1 MALAEDHGWTLCVRR
16 LEAELG
22 KADFE
27 TWILP
32 LQARRESDRLVL
44 VAPNRMVM
52 ERVRADFRGNI
63 QRAWVACEGDDV
75 EVEVVAAS
83 VVAPP
88 RNNGP
93 SAADDPVDADRQASA
108 NRLDPRYTFESFI
121 QGKSNSQARAAAQ
134 QVAEFPGVSYNP
146 LLIYGASGL
155 GKTHLMHAAGNALLK
170 RGPNV
175 RVVYVPS
182 EQWMNQFVSALRHNT
197 TEEFKSRYRSADAL
211 LIDDIQFFAG
221 KPTTQEE
228 FFHTFN
234 SLMDGRKQIILTCDR
249 FPKDLDRLD
258 DRLKSRFSWG
268 LTVSVEPP
276 DLETRVAILLSKA
289 EQFGLA
295 ISSDVAF
302 FVAQHVRSNVRELE
316 GVLLRLSAGLRLQGE
331 AITVEFA
338 RQTLRDMLA
347 HYERK
352 VTLDNIMSTVAK
364 YYNLPVKDLRSP
376 RRSRMLAR
384 PRQVAMALARELTD
398 HSLPDIGQAFEK
410 DHTTVLHADRKIK
423 ELRQTELRIR
433 EDYENLLRQ
442 LSY

>member
-1 MALAEDHGWTLCVRR
+1 MTTVDDHGWAQCVQR

-22 KADFE
+22 TSE
-27 TWILP
+27 LNTWIRP
-32 LQARRESDRLVL
+32 LQARREGDRLVL

-52 ERVRADFRGNI
+52 ERVRVDFCARI
-63 QRAWVACEGDDV
+63 QRAWLASGGDDI
-75 EVEVVAAS
+75 EVDVTAVAES
-83 VVAPP
+83 
-88 RNNGP
+88 RLNGTG
-93 SAADDPVDADRQASA
+93 SADDSPDVERLISS

-134 QVAEFPGVSYNP
+134 QVAESPGVAYNP
-146 LLIYGASGL
+146 LLIYGGPGL
-155 GKTHLMHAAGNALLK
+155 GKTHLMHAVGHELL
-170 RGPNV
+170 RRNQNS

-182 EQWMNQFVSALRHNT
+182 EQWMNQFISAVRHNT
-197 TEEFKSRYRSADAL
+197 SEEFKAVYRSADAL
-211 LIDDIQFFAG
+211 LIDDIHFFAG
-221 KPTTQEE
+221 KSATQEE

-249 FPKDLDRLD
+249 FPKDLDRLE

-289 EQFGLA
+289 EQFGL
-295 ISSDVAF
+295 SLSNEVAF

-316 GVLLRLSAGLRLQGE
+316 GVLLRLSAGMRLQGE

-352 VTLDNIMSTVAK
+352 VTIDNIMSTVAK
-364 YYNLPVKDLRSP
+364 YYNIPVKDLRSP

-384 PRQVAMALARELTD
+384 PRQVAMALARELTE
-398 HSLPDIGQAFEK
+398 HSYPDIGEAFEK
-410 DHTTVLHADRKIK
+410 DHTTVLHASRKIE
-423 ELRQTELRIR
+423 ELRQTDLRIR

>member
-1 MALAEDHGWTLCVRR
+1 MALADDHGWTQCVQR
-16 LEAELG
+16 LEADLG
-22 KADFE
+22 VSEVSD
-27 TWILP
+27 WIRP
-32 LQARRESDRLVL
+32 LQARREGDRLVL
-44 VAPNRMVM
+44 IAPNRMTMV
-52 ERVRADFRGNI
+52 RVREEFRSVI
-63 QRAWVACEGDDV
+63 QRAWMACEGEDIEVDV
-75 EVEVVAAS
+75 MAASDTAAPEVEESPSTGESRAFVA
-83 VVAPP
+83 
-88 RNNGP
+88 
-93 SAADDPVDADRQASA
+93 Q
-108 NRLDPRYTFESFI
+108 NRLNPLYTFESFI
-121 QGKSNSQARAAAQ
+121 QGKSNSQACAAAQ
-134 QVAEFPGVSYNP
+134 KVAESPGVAYNP

-155 GKTHLMHAAGNALLK
+155 GKTHLMHAAGNALL
-170 RGPNV
+170 RSGPNV
-175 RVVYVPS
+175 KVVYVPS

-197 TEEFKSRYRSADAL
+197 IEDFKAIYRSADAL

-268 LTVSVEPP
+268 LTVSVDPP

-289 EQFGLA
+289 EQFGMSL
-295 ISSDVAF
+295 SNEVAF

-316 GVLLRLSAGLRLQGE
+316 GVLLRLSAGMRLQGA

-352 VTLDNIMSTVAK
+352 VTIDNIMATVAK
-364 YYNLPVKDLRSP
+364 YYNIPTKDLRSP

-384 PRQVAMALARELTD
+384 PRQVAMALARELTE
-398 HSLPDIGQAFEK
+398 HSLPDIGKAFEK

-423 ELRQTELRIR
+423 ELRETDLRIR

>member
-1 MALAEDHGWTLCVRR
+1 MALADDHGWAQCVQR
-16 LEAELG
+16 LGSELD
-22 KADFE
+22 ASE
-27 TWILP
+27 LTAWIKP
-32 LQARRESDRLVL
+32 LQARREGDRLVL
-44 VAPNRMVM
+44 LAPNRMVM
-52 ERVRADFRGNI
+52 ERVRADFRSRI
-63 QRAWVACEGDDV
+63 QRAWLATGGEDIEVDVMAAAESRGNGHTSDDAAEG
-75 EVEVVAAS
+75 ER
-83 VVAPP
+83 PFTT
-88 RNNGP
+88 NKL
-93 SAADDPVDADRQASA
+93 DA
-108 NRLDPRYTFESFI
+108 RYTFESFI

-134 QVAEFPGVSYNP
+134 QVAESPGTAYNP

-175 RVVYVPS
+175 RVVYVPA

-197 TEEFKSRYRSADAL
+197 TEDFKALYRTADAL

-221 KPTTQEE
+221 KQVTQEE

-234 SLMDGRKQIILTCDR
+234 SLMDGKKQIILTCDR
-249 FPKDLDRLD
+249 FPKELDRLD
-258 DRLKSRFSWG
+258 DRLKTRFAWG

-289 EQFGLA
+289 EQFGMSL
-295 ISSDVAF
+295 SNEVAF

-316 GVLLRLSAGLRLQGE
+316 GVLLRLSAGMKLQGE
-331 AITVEFA
+331 AITVEFV
-338 RQTLRDMLA
+338 RNTLRDMLA

-352 VTLDNIMSTVAK
+352 VTIDNIMSTVAK
-364 YYNLPVKDLRSP
+364 YYNIPLKDLRSP

-384 PRQVAMALARELTD
+384 PRQVAMALARELTE
-398 HSLPDIGQAFEK
+398 HSLPDIGDAFEK

-423 ELRQTELRIR
+423 ELRQTDLKIKD
-433 EDYENLLRQ
+433 DYENLLRQ

>member
-1 MALAEDHGWTLCVRR
+1 MALVDDHGWTQCVQKLQR
-16 LEAELG
+16 ELS
-22 KADFE
+22 ANEIE
-27 TWILP
+27 TWIRP
-32 LQARRESDRLVL
+32 LQARRDGDRLVL
-44 VAPNRMVM
+44 IAPNRMVM
-52 ERVRADFRGNI
+52 ERVRSDYRPQI
-63 QRAWVACEGDDV
+63 QRSWVASEGEDIEVDV
-75 EVEVVAAS
+75 MAATETRS
-83 VVAPP
+83 
-88 RNNGP
+88 NGSP
-93 SAADDPVDADRQASA
+93 IEEIADHAQQQLVS

-134 QVAEFPGVSYNP
+134 QVAESPGISYNP

-155 GKTHLMHAAGNALLK
+155 GKTHLMHAAGNALMK
-170 RGPNV
+170 RGANV

-197 TEEFKSRYRSADAL
+197 TEDFKALYRSADAL

-221 KPTTQEE
+221 KPSTQEE

-249 FPKDLDRLD
+249 FPKELDRLD
-258 DRLKSRFSWG
+258 DRLKTRFAWG

-289 EQFGLA
+289 EQFGMSLTNE
-295 ISSDVAF
+295 VAF

-316 GVLLRLSAGLRLQGE
+316 GVLLRLSAGMRLQGE
-331 AITVEFA
+331 AITVEFV
-338 RQTLRDMLA
+338 RLTLRDMLA

-352 VTLDNIMSTVAK
+352 VTIDNIMSTVAK
-364 YYNLPVKDLRSP
+364 YYNIPVKDLRSP

-384 PRQVAMALARELTD
+384 PRQVAMALARELTE
-398 HSLPDIGQAFEK
+398 HSYPDIGEAFEK
-410 DHTTVLHADRKIK
+410 DHTTVLHASRKIE
-423 ELRQTELRIR
+423 ELRQTDLRIR
-433 EDYENLLRQ
+433 EDYENLMRQ

>member
-1 MALAEDHGWTLCVRR
+1 MVPADDHGWTQCAQR
-16 LEAELG
+16 LGNELS
-22 KADFE
+22 ADEFNK
-27 TWILP
+27 WIKP
-32 LQARRESDRLVL
+32 LLARREGDRLVL
-44 VAPNRMVM
+44 IAPDRMAM
-52 ERVRADFRGNI
+52 ERVRTDFRTQI
-63 QRAWVACEGDDV
+63 QRAWVACEGEDIEVDV
-75 EVEVVAAS
+75 TAAVETRGSSGVS
-83 VVAPP
+83 SS
-88 RNNGP
+88 GEEGI
-93 SAADDPVDADRQASA
+93 DADRQITS

-134 QVAEFPGVSYNP
+134 QVSESPGTAYNP

-197 TEEFKSRYRSADAL
+197 SEDFKALYRSADAL

-221 KPTTQEE
+221 KPSTQEE

-234 SLMDGRKQIILTCDR
+234 SLMDGKKQIILTCDR

-289 EQFGLA
+289 EQFSMSL
-295 ISSDVAF
+295 SNEVAF

-316 GVLLRLSAGLRLQGE
+316 GVLLRLSAGMRLQGE

-338 RQTLRDMLA
+338 RSTLRDMLA

-352 VTLDNIMSTVAK
+352 VTIDNIMSTVAK
-364 YYNLPVKDLRSP
+364 YYNIPLKDLRSP

-384 PRQVAMALARELTD
+384 PRQVAMALARELTE
-398 HSLPDIGQAFEK
+398 HSLPDIGEAFEK
-410 DHTTVLHADRKIK
+410 DHTTVLHADRKVK
-423 ELRQTELRIR
+423 ELRQTDLRIR

>member
-1 MALAEDHGWTLCVRR
+1 MAHLDDHGWTQCVRR
-16 LEAELG
+16 LEAEIGAGELT
-22 KADFE
+22 
-27 TWILP
+27 TWIRP
-32 LQARRESDRLVL
+32 LRARREGDRLIL

-52 ERVRADFRGNI
+52 ERVRADFRGQI
-63 QRAWVACEGDDV
+63 QRAWLACEGSDIEIDVTEAAEARSAGNGATNGDEPV
-75 EVEVVAAS
+75 EVE
-83 VVAPP
+83 
-88 RNNGP
+88 
-93 SAADDPVDADRQASA
+93 RQIS
-108 NRLDPRYTFESFI
+108 NHRLDPRYTFESFI
-121 QGKSNSQARAAAQ
+121 QGKSNSQACAAAQ
-134 QVAEFPGVSYNP
+134 QVAESPGVAYNP

-170 RGPNV
+170 RGANV

-197 TEEFKSRYRSADAL
+197 SEDFKALYRSADAL

-221 KPTTQEE
+221 KPSTQEE

-234 SLMDGRKQIILTCDR
+234 SLMDGRKQIILTSDK

-289 EQFGLA
+289 EQFGL
-295 ISSDVAF
+295 SLSNEVAF

-316 GVLLRLSAGLRLQGE
+316 GVLLRLSAGMRLQGE
-331 AITVEFA
+331 VITVEFA

-352 VTLDNIMSTVAK
+352 VTIDNIMSTVAK

-384 PRQVAMALARELTD
+384 PRQVAMALARELTE
-398 HSLPDIGQAFEK
+398 HSLPDIGEAFEK
-410 DHTTVLHADRKIK
+410 DHTTVLHADRKVK
-423 ELRQTELRIR
+423 ELRQTDLRIR

>member
-1 MALAEDHGWTLCVRR
+1 MRR
-16 LEAELG
+16 LEAEIGAGELN
-22 KADFE
+22 
-27 TWILP
+27 TWIRP
-32 LQARRESDRLVL
+32 LQARREGDRLIL

-52 ERVRADFRGNI
+52 ERVRADFRGQI
-63 QRAWVACEGDDV
+63 QRAWLACEGSDVEIDVAVAAEPRGSANGAVNGDEPV
-75 EVEVVAAS
+75 EVE
-83 VVAPP
+83 
-88 RNNGP
+88 
-93 SAADDPVDADRQASA
+93 RQISSH
-108 NRLDPRYTFESFI
+108 RLDPRYTFESFI
-121 QGKSNSQARAAAQ
+121 QGKSNSQACAAAQ
-134 QVAEFPGVSYNP
+134 QVAESPGVAYNP

-170 RGPNV
+170 RGANV

-197 TEEFKSRYRSADAL
+197 SEDFKALYRSADAL

-221 KPTTQEE
+221 KPSTQEE

-234 SLMDGRKQIILTCDR
+234 SLMDGRKQIILTSDK

-289 EQFGLA
+289 EQFGL
-295 ISSDVAF
+295 SLSNEVAF

-316 GVLLRLSAGLRLQGE
+316 GVLLRLSAGMRLQGE

-352 VTLDNIMSTVAK
+352 VTIDNIMSTVAK

-384 PRQVAMALARELTD
+384 PRQVAMALARELTE
-398 HSLPDIGQAFEK
+398 HSLPDIGEAFEK
-410 DHTTVLHADRKIK
+410 DHTTVLHADRKVK
-423 ELRQTELRIR
+423 ELRQTDLRIR